1 MLPAAR
7 NCSAVIAP
15 SLCASMDLFVTG
27 QLAGQGFV
35 RQEEMDLPVFLENRF
50 GKAYGKEE

>member
-27 QLAGQGFV
+27 KLAGQGFV

-50 GKAYGKEE
+50 GKA